1 MEVKADY
8 AFDRPY
14 PFGGER
20 FTALSVLVIS
30 DSSPRDAQGRLVLSE
45 NSCNIVKVSRGATN
59 FVGDNW
65 VSPPTVGFSGYQ
77 TRFSDPRV
85 LRAQE
90 IARSQ
95 VRAGV
100 VRKIKNNNSGSLG
113 VTIAQAGQAFRM
125 YNGVLRRAIGIV
137 DGALV
142 FLAELQK
149 AKTRRQMRKVL
160 RKGSVGA
167 AGYTL
172 EGMFGWAPLWADYQS
187 CLETLSD
194 PWPPSS
200 RVSVKKPWKVGRET
214 DVSNVGPDQIVV
226 AWDADGHEA
235 FTARVEITNPN
246 LWLANKVG
254 LVNLPGVLWDIIPW
268 SFLVNMFTNMGSVVN
283 QMTDLAGVTL
293 HGTSLTTRIESNLSV
308 EIFRDM
314 RPYALPSSIG
324 TANGNEWQKRYSR
337 SLGEPLPLITPYIR
351 FPDWNLG
358 ASMILGSLLVQK
370 TETLQRAIERNQW
383 LKTSKYLL

>member
-1 MEVKADY
+1 
-8 AFDRPY
+8 
-14 PFGGER
+14 
-20 FTALSVLVIS
+20 
-30 DSSPRDAQGRLVLSE
+30 
-45 NSCNIVKVSRGATN
+45 
-59 FVGDNW
+59 
-65 VSPPTVGFSGYQ
+65 
-77 TRFSDPRV
+77 
-85 LRAQE
+85 
-90 IARSQ
+90 
-95 VRAGV
+95 
-100 VRKIKNNNSGSLG
+100 
-113 VTIAQAGQAFRM
+113 M
-125 YNGVLRRAIGIV
+125 YNGVLRRAIGVV

-200 RVSVKKPWKVGRET
+200 RVSVKKTWRVRRDT
-214 DVSNVGPDQIVV
+214 DVSILGPDQIVV
-226 AWDADGHEA
+226 AWDADGHET
-235 FTARVEITNPN
+235 FTARVEVTNPN

-314 RPYALPSSIG
+314 RQYALPSSVG
-324 TANGNEWQKRYSR
+324 YHGMAAD
-337 SLGEPLPLITPYIR
+337 SLGLMR
-351 FPDWNLG
+351 FL
-358 ASMILGSLLVQK
+358 
-370 TETLQRAIERNQW
+370 TL
-383 LKTSKYLL
+383 